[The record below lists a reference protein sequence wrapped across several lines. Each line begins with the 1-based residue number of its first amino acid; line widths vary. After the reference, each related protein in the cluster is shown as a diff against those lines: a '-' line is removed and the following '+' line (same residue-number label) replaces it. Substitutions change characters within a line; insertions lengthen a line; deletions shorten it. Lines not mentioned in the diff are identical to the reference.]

1 MTSATPLFARTV
13 RVQVYLPQWLADK
26 FFEYLRTHNL
36 SRAEGGRH
44 AVRQLVQAS
53 KPSTEVLVAQLE
65 ERLAATVERSHGDQ
79 LQLIEEVR
87 QSLVAIH
94 ELVDALRTRA

>member
-1 MTSATPLFARTV
+1 
-13 RVQVYLPQWLADK
+13 
-26 FFEYLRTHNL
+26 
-36 SRAEGGRH
+36 
-44 AVRQLVQAS
+44 
-53 KPSTEVLVAQLE
+53 
-65 ERLAATVERSHGDQ
+65 VERSHGDQ